1 MDTDDQQAGRGEASG
16 GRFRITVAYDGTAY
30 GGWQIQP
37 NANTVQAELQAVL
50 KRLGGGDVLV
60 HGSGR
65 TDAGVHAR
73 GQVAHFDFPRPFAPV
88 ALVRAMNAC
97 LPPDIRVVEA
107 AIVAGDFHARKS
119 AIGKEYRYFIWNA
132 PVMLPTAR
140 LYHLHEH
147 EPLDT
152 ERMQAAAGALIGQHD
167 FAAFSANPNRFVE
180 TTVRTIQSLAV
191 SRVDEQI
198 TIAVHGDGFLYRMVR
213 SLAGWLIRVGRGE
226 VPPEQTAAI
235 LASRERTAH
244 VPTAPPQG
252 LFLWQVDYPLA
263 EISRSRM
270 MTSCLP
276 CRRRMP

>member
-1 MDTDDQQAGRGEASG
+1 MDTEDRQALMGEAACN
-16 GRFRITVAYDGTAY
+16 RFRITVAYDGTAY
-30 GGWQIQP
+30 GGWQVQP

-50 KRLGGGDVLV
+50 KRLGGSDVLV

-73 GQVAHFDFPRPFAPV
+73 GQVAHFKFPRPFAPD

-97 LPPDIRVVEA
+97 LPDDIRILA
-107 AIVAGDFHARKS
+107 AANTTGDFHARKS

-140 LYHLHEH
+140 LYHLHEY
-147 EPLDT
+147 EPLDMAA
-152 ERMQAAAGALIGQHD
+152 MQAAAGFLIGQHD

-180 TTVRTIQSLAV
+180 TTVRTIQSLTV

-226 VPPEQTAAI
+226 VPPEQTATI
-235 LASRERTAH
+235 LASCERTAR

-252 LFLWQVDYPLA
+252 LFLWQVEY
-263 EISRSRM
+263 
-270 MTSCLP
+270 
-276 CRRRMP
+276 

>member
-1 MDTDDQQAGRGEASG
+1 MGEASG
-16 GRFRITVAYDGTAY
+16 HRFRITVAYDGTSY

-37 NANTVQAELQAVL
+37 NANTIQAELQAVL
-50 KRLGGGDVLV
+50 KRLGGSDVLV

-73 GQVAHFDFPRPFAPV
+73 GQVAHFDFPSPFAPD

-97 LPPDIRVVEA
+97 LPPDIRVKDA
-107 AIVAGDFHARKS
+107 AIVPDDFHARKS
-119 AIGKEYRYFIWNA
+119 AIGKEYRYYIWNA

-140 LYHLHEH
+140 LYHLHEY
-147 EPLDT
+147 ESLDT
-152 ERMQAAAGALIGQHD
+152 ARMQEAAGFLIGQHD

-180 TTVRTIQSLAV
+180 TTVRTIQSLTV
-191 SRVDEQI
+191 SRADEQI
-198 TIAVHGDGFLYRMVR
+198 MIAVCGDGFLYKMVR

-235 LASRERTAH
+235 LASCDRTAR

-252 LFLWQVDYPLA
+252 LFLWQVEYEFDKLHNLTKLDLGLDA
-263 EISRSRM
+263 QERKSS
-270 MTSCLP
+270 
-276 CRRRMP
+276 

>member
-1 MDTDDQQAGRGEASG
+1 MDTDEQQELTPQAAG
-16 GRFRITVAYDGTAY
+16 GRFRITVAYDGTSY

-50 KRLGGGDVLV
+50 KRLGGGEVLV

-73 GQVAHFDFPRPFAPV
+73 GQVAHFDFPRPFAPDM
-88 ALVRAMNAC
+88 LVRAMNAC
-97 LPPDIRVVEA
+97 LPPDIRVMDA
-107 AIVAGDFHARKS
+107 AIVADDFHARKS
-119 AIGKEYRYFIWNA
+119 AVGKEYRYFIWNA
-132 PVMLPTAR
+132 PVLLPTAR

-152 ERMQAAAGALIGQHD
+152 AKMQEAAAWLVGQHD

-180 TTVRTIQSLAV
+180 TTVRTIQSLMV

-198 TIAVHGDGFLYRMVR
+198 TIAVRGDGFLYKMVR

-226 VPPEQTAAI
+226 VPPAQTREV
-235 LASRERTAH
+235 LASCERTAR

-252 LFLWQVDYPLA
+252 LFLWQVDYP
-263 EISRSRM
+263 
-270 MTSCLP
+270 
-276 CRRRMP
+276 